1 MSYMSDAE
9 RAQRLL
15 DADFDFKQLPKT
27 DSGPV
32 TPMDKVSSSILRA

>member
-27 DSGPV
+27 DTGTG
-32 TPMDKVSSSILRA
+32 TPMDKDSTSILRA